1 MEKSQKDLSGRDLL
15 AIMRE
20 NCKRDYL
27 YRQLAEECAE
37 LAQAALKV
45 VRAQN
50 GETPEKLEDA
60 MEHYIEE
67 LADVFVMHNIA
78 VLNLNDVQMNK
89 IYKIVGDK
97 RERMAERLISRDKTQ
112 NAPAKSAERAEK
124 AERKN
129 LNGFDRD
136 EWIRIVTDIFRLSL
150 KPVIDSDRIWG
161 DDEDD

>member
-1 MEKSQKDLSGRDLL
+1 MEKSQKDLSERDLL
-15 AIMRE
+15 AIMRK
-20 NCKRDYL
+20 NCRQDYL

-89 IYKIVGDK
+89 MYRITRTK
-97 RERMAERLISRDKTQ
+97 RERMAERLISRDKPQ
-112 NAPAKSAERAEK
+112 KAPAKS

-136 EWIRIVTDIFRLSL
+136 EWMRIITDIFRLSL
-150 KPVIDSDRIWG
+150 KPVIDANRIWG
-161 DDEDD
+161 DNDDD

>member
-1 MEKSQKDLSGRDLL
+1 MGQKTPLISCDLL
-15 AIMRE
+15 NLIRE
-20 NCKRDYL
+20 RKTPDYL

-60 MEHYIEE
+60 MDHYIEE

-97 RERMAERLISRDKTQ
+97 RERMAERLISRGKTQ
-112 NAPAKSAERAEK
+112 KAPAKNAERDFKEMGAEIGQK
-124 AERKN
+124 AKGIMEGLCN
-129 LNGFDRD
+129 AFG
-136 EWIRIVTDIFRLSL
+136 
-150 KPVIDSDRIWG
+150 IDWAELME

>member
-1 MEKSQKDLSGRDLL
+1 MKKLQKELSEQELFG
-15 AIMRE
+15 IMRN

-60 MEHYIEE
+60 MDRYIEE

-78 VLNLNDVQMNK
+78 SLDLNATQISKM
-89 IYKIVGDK
+89 YKIMGDK
-97 RERMAERLISRDKTQ
+97 RERMAERLISRGKTQ
-112 NAPAKSAERAEK
+112 KAPAKNAERDFKVMGAEIGQK
-124 AERKN
+124 AKGIMEGLCN
-129 LNGFDRD
+129 AFG
-136 EWIRIVTDIFRLSL
+136 
-150 KPVIDSDRIWG
+150 IDWAELME

>member
-1 MEKSQKDLSGRDLL
+1 MGQKTPLISRDLL
-15 AIMRE
+15 NLIRE
-20 NCKRDYL
+20 RKTPDYL

-60 MEHYIEE
+60 MDHYIEE

-78 VLNLNDVQMNK
+78 SLDLNATQISKM
-89 IYKIVGDK
+89 YKIMGDK
-97 RERMAERLISRDKTQ
+97 RERMTERLISRDKTQ
-112 NAPAKSAERAEK
+112 KAPAKSAERDFKAMGAEIGQK
-124 AERKN
+124 AKGIMEGLCN
-129 LNGFDRD
+129 AFG
-136 EWIRIVTDIFRLSL
+136 
-150 KPVIDSDRIWG
+150 IDWAELME

>member
-1 MEKSQKDLSGRDLL
+1 MQKPLDELLDHDLL
-15 AIMRE
+15 DIMRDT
-20 NCKRDYL
+20 CSRDYL

-50 GETPEKLEDA
+50 GETPETLEDA
-60 MEHYIEE
+60 MNHYIEE
-67 LADVFVMHNIA
+67 LADVFVMHGIA
-78 VLNLNDVQMNK
+78 RLDLSADRNQKMYQ
-89 IYKIVGDK
+89 IMGEK
-97 RERMAERLISRDKTQ
+97 RERMARRMISRGKTQ
-112 NAPAKSAERAEK
+112 KEHAERAES

-136 EWIRIVTDIFRLSL
+136 EWIRIITDIFRLSL
-150 KPVIDSDRIWG
+150 KPVIDSSRIWG

>member
-60 MEHYIEE
+60 MDHYIEE
-67 LADVFVMHNIA
+67 LADVFVMTGIANCDLNAVQAKKMYNI
-78 VLNLNDVQMNK
+78 
-89 IYKIVGDK
+89 IEYK
-97 RERMAERLISRDKTQ
+97 RERMAERLISRGKTQ
-112 NAPAKSAERAEK
+112 KAPAKNAEMDFKEMGAEIGQK
-124 AERKN
+124 AKGIIEGLCN
-129 LNGFDRD
+129 AFG
-136 EWIRIVTDIFRLSL
+136 
-150 KPVIDSDRIWG
+150 IDWAELME

>member
-1 MEKSQKDLSGRDLL
+1 MGQKTLLISRDLL
-15 AIMRE
+15 NLIRE
-20 NCKRDYL
+20 RKTPDYL

-67 LADVFVMHNIA
+67 LADVFVMTGIANCDLNAVQAEKMYNI
-78 VLNLNDVQMNK
+78 
-89 IYKIVGDK
+89 IECK
-97 RERMAERLISRDKTQ
+97 RERMAERLISRGKTQ
-112 NAPAKSAERAEK
+112 KAPAKSAES

-136 EWIRIVTDIFRLSL
+136 EWIRIITDIFRLSL
-150 KPVIDSDRIWG
+150 KPVIDANRIWG
-161 DDEDD
+161 DNDDD

>member
-1 MEKSQKDLSGRDLL
+1 MGQKTPLISRDLL
-15 AIMRE
+15 NLIRE
-20 NCKRDYL
+20 RKTPDYL

-60 MEHYIEE
+60 MDHYIEE

-78 VLNLNDVQMNK
+78 SLDLNATQISKM
-89 IYKIVGDK
+89 YKIMGDK
-97 RERMAERLISRDKTQ
+97 REMMAERLIPRGKTQ
-112 NAPAKSAERAEK
+112 KAPAKNAERDFKEMGAEIGQK
-124 AERKN
+124 AKGIMEGLCN
-129 LNGFDRD
+129 AFG
-136 EWIRIVTDIFRLSL
+136 
-150 KPVIDSDRIWG
+150 IDWAELME

>member
-1 MEKSQKDLSGRDLL
+1 MGQKTLLISRDLL
-15 AIMRE
+15 NLIRE
-20 NCKRDYL
+20 RKTPDYL

-60 MEHYIEE
+60 MDHYIEE
-67 LADVFVMHNIA
+67 LADVFVMTGIANCDLNAVQAEKMYNI
-78 VLNLNDVQMNK
+78 
-89 IYKIVGDK
+89 IEYK

-112 NAPAKSAERAEK
+112 KAPANSAER

-136 EWIRIVTDIFRLSL
+136 EWIRIIMDIFRLSL
-150 KPVIDSDRIWG
+150 KPVIDSNRIWG
-161 DDEDD
+161 EDEDD

>member
-1 MEKSQKDLSGRDLL
+1 MENTQKDIFDDDLL
-15 AIMRE
+15 EIIRKDCE
-20 NCKRDYL
+20 PDYL

-50 GETPEKLEDA
+50 GETPETLEDA
-60 MEHYIEE
+60 MNHYIEE
-67 LADVFVMHNIA
+67 LADVFVMHNLARLDLNA
-78 VLNLNDVQMNK
+78 VQNHKMYQIM
-89 IYKIVGDK
+89 GDK

-112 NAPAKSAERAEK
+112 KAPAKSAERTES
-124 AERKN
+124 AEREN

-150 KPVIDSDRIWG
+150 KPVIDSNRIWG

>member
-1 MEKSQKDLSGRDLL
+1 MGQKTPLISRDLL
-15 AIMRE
+15 NLIRE
-20 NCKRDYL
+20 RKTPDYL

-67 LADVFVMHNIA
+67 LADVFVMTGIANCDLNAVQAEKMYNI
-78 VLNLNDVQMNK
+78 
-89 IYKIVGDK
+89 IECK
-97 RERMAERLISRDKTQ
+97 RERMAERLISRDKPQ
-112 NAPAKSAERAEK
+112 KAPAKSAES

-150 KPVIDSDRIWG
+150 KPLIDANRIWG
-161 DDEDD
+161 DNDDD

>member
-1 MEKSQKDLSGRDLL
+1 MEKSQKDLSERDLL
-15 AIMRE
+15 AIMRK

-60 MEHYIEE
+60 MNHYIEE
-67 LADVFVMHNIA
+67 LADVFVMTRIANCDLNAVQAEKMYNI
-78 VLNLNDVQMNK
+78 
-89 IYKIVGDK
+89 IEYK
-97 RERMAERLISRDKTQ
+97 RERMAERLISRDKPQ
-112 NAPAKSAERAEK
+112 KAPAKSAES

-150 KPVIDSDRIWG
+150 KPLIDANRIWG
-161 DDEDD
+161 DNDDD

>member
-60 MEHYIEE
+60 MDHYIEE

-78 VLNLNDVQMNK
+78 SLDLNATQISKM
-89 IYKIVGDK
+89 YKIMGDK
-97 RERMAERLISRDKTQ
+97 RERMAERLILRDKPQ
-112 NAPAKSAERAEK
+112 NTPAKSAERAERDFKEMGAEIGQK
-124 AERKN
+124 AKGIMEGLCN
-129 LNGFDRD
+129 AFG
-136 EWIRIVTDIFRLSL
+136 
-150 KPVIDSDRIWG
+150 IDWAELMG

>member
-1 MEKSQKDLSGRDLL
+1 MEKSQKDLSDRDLL
-15 AIMRE
+15 AIMRK
-20 NCKRDYL
+20 NCRQDYL

-60 MEHYIEE
+60 MNHYIEE
-67 LADVFVMHNIA
+67 LADVFVMTGIA
-78 VLNLNDVQMNK
+78 RLDLNATQISKM
-89 IYKIVGDK
+89 YKIMGDK

-112 NAPAKSAERAEK
+112 KAPAKSAES

-136 EWIRIVTDIFRLSL
+136 EWIRIITDIFRLSL
-150 KPVIDSDRIWG
+150 KPVIDANRIWG
-161 DDEDD
+161 DNDDD

>member
-1 MEKSQKDLSGRDLL
+1 MGQKTLLISRDLL
-15 AIMRE
+15 NLIRE
-20 NCKRDYL
+20 RKTPDYL

-67 LADVFVMHNIA
+67 LADVFVMHGIA
-78 VLNLNDVQMNK
+78 RLDLNATQISNM
-89 IYKIVGDK
+89 YKIIGDK
-97 RERMAERLISRDKTQ
+97 RERMAERLVSRGKTQ
-112 NAPAKSAERAEK
+112 KAPAKNAERDFKEMGAEIGQK
-124 AERKN
+124 AKGIMEGLCN
-129 LNGFDRD
+129 AFG
-136 EWIRIVTDIFRLSL
+136 
-150 KPVIDSDRIWG
+150 IDWAELME

>member
-1 MEKSQKDLSGRDLL
+1 MKKSQKELSEQELL
-15 AIMRE
+15 GIMRN

-50 GETPEKLEDA
+50 GETPEKLEDS
-60 MEHYIEE
+60 MDHYIEE
-67 LADVFVMHNIA
+67 LADVFVMYNIA

-97 RERMAERLISRDKTQ
+97 RARMAERLISRDKPQ
-112 NAPAKSAERAEK
+112 KEPAKSAES
-124 AERKN
+124 AERDFKAMGAEIGQKAKGIMEGLCN
-129 LNGFDRD
+129 AFG
-136 EWIRIVTDIFRLSL
+136 
-150 KPVIDSDRIWG
+150 IDWAELMG

>member
-1 MEKSQKDLSGRDLL
+1 MEKSQKDLSERDLL
-15 AIMRE
+15 AIMRK

-60 MEHYIEE
+60 MNHYIEE
-67 LADVFVMHNIA
+67 LADVFVMTGIANCDLNAVQAEKMYNI
-78 VLNLNDVQMNK
+78 
-89 IYKIVGDK
+89 IEYK
-97 RERMAERLISRDKTQ
+97 RERMAERLISRDKPQ
-112 NAPAKSAERAEK
+112 KAPAKSAES

-150 KPVIDSDRIWG
+150 KPLIDANRIWG
-161 DDEDD
+161 DNDDD

>member
-15 AIMRE
+15 AIMRK
-20 NCKRDYL
+20 NCRQDYL

-60 MEHYIEE
+60 MDHYIEE
-67 LADVFVMHNIA
+67 LADVFVMTGIA

-97 RERMAERLISRDKTQ
+97 RERMAERLISRDKPQ
-112 NAPAKSAERAEK
+112 KAPTKNAERAES
-124 AERKN
+124 AEQRDDER
-129 LNGFDRD
+129 FDRD
-136 EWIRIVTDIFRLSL
+136 EWIRIITDIFRLSL
-150 KPVIDSDRIWG
+150 KPVIDANRIWG
-161 DDEDD
+161 DNDDD

>member
-15 AIMRE
+15 AIMRK
-20 NCKRDYL
+20 NCRQDYL

-60 MEHYIEE
+60 MSHYIEE
-67 LADVFVMHNIA
+67 LADVFVMTGIA
-78 VLNLNDVQMNK
+78 NCDLNTVQIKKMYQ
-89 IYKIVGDK
+89 IMGDK
-97 RERMAERLISRDKTQ
+97 RERMAERLVSRGKMQ
-112 NAPAKSAERAEK
+112 KAPANSAER

-136 EWIRIVTDIFRLSL
+136 EWIRIITDIFRLSL
-150 KPVIDSDRIWG
+150 KPVIDSNRIWG
-161 DDEDD
+161 EDEDD

>member
-1 MEKSQKDLSGRDLL
+1 MGQKTLLISRDLL
-15 AIMRE
+15 NLIRE
-20 NCKRDYL
+20 RKTPDYL

-60 MEHYIEE
+60 MNHYIEE
-67 LADVFVMHNIA
+67 LADVFVMTGIANCDLNAVQAEKMYNI
-78 VLNLNDVQMNK
+78 
-89 IYKIVGDK
+89 IEYK
-97 RERMAERLISRDKTQ
+97 RERMAERLISRDKPQ
-112 NAPAKSAERAEK
+112 KAPAKSAES

-150 KPVIDSDRIWG
+150 KPLIDANRIWG
-161 DDEDD
+161 DNDDD

>member
-1 MEKSQKDLSGRDLL
+1 MEKSQKDLSTRDLL
-15 AIMRE
+15 AIMRK

-60 MEHYIEE
+60 MDHYIEE
-67 LADVFVMHNIA
+67 LADVFVMTGISRLD
-78 VLNLNDVQMNK
+78 LNATQISKM
-89 IYKIVGDK
+89 YKIMGDK
-97 RERMAERLISRDKTQ
+97 RERMAERLVSRGKTQ
-112 NAPAKSAERAEK
+112 KAPAKNAESTERDFKEMGAEIGQK
-124 AERKN
+124 AKGIMEGLCN
-129 LNGFDRD
+129 AFG
-136 EWIRIVTDIFRLSL
+136 
-150 KPVIDSDRIWG
+150 IDLAELME

>member
-60 MEHYIEE
+60 MDHYIEE
-67 LADVFVMHNIA
+67 LADVFVMTGIANCDLNAVQAKKMYNI
-78 VLNLNDVQMNK
+78 
-89 IYKIVGDK
+89 IEYK
-97 RERMAERLISRDKTQ
+97 RERMAERLISRGKTQ
-112 NAPAKSAERAEK
+112 KAPAKNAEMDFKEMGAEIGQK
-124 AERKN
+124 AKGIMEGLCN
-129 LNGFDRD
+129 AFG
-136 EWIRIVTDIFRLSL
+136 
-150 KPVIDSDRIWG
+150 IDWAELM
-161 DDEDD
+161 EDDDDD